1 MVEVT
6 LYRNMRKEV
15 NSTATPGGGNFDS
28 STVYSCVLFEPCS
41 VQNPKIWL
49 AVNIQ
54 ADIHDYN
61 YAYIPHFSRYYW
73 VTDLSFMDGR
83 WLVSLACDTLASFKS
98 AIGSSEQYI
107 LRSASAYNDKII
119 DTIYAPDGGKFTT
132 ENTITNPFSSSLYN
146 GTFVM
151 GYTSASPVAGSNAY
165 ALFTGSQLTTF
176 LSQLMGSGSYLNLDN
191 TDLDSNVAKAILNP
205 IQYIQSVKWYPFSIT
220 GGSSSNTFFFGWWL
234 LSGGHSD
241 LLLSDSFRRSVTM
254 TIPIPK
260 HPQAATRGAYLNLEP
275 YSHYRVYL
283 PVLGY
288 VDLPASMLFDFNGL
302 QVTYTVDILSGIAHV
317 IIDAYKSGGDRSV
330 TVYQSD
336 CNMAVEIP
344 VAQIYRDTMGS
355 ISSGAS
361 GVLGAVGSFLGGDIR
376 GGIESLVNGGLDAAT
391 KAITPIP
398 AFSGSMG
405 NLGAFHKAPTL
416 ENVYQPITAEAYSL
430 FGRPLCDKR
439 IINTLSGFV
448 MCGRTHI
455 ALPGATKAETQE
467 IETYMNEGFF
477 YE

>member
-6 LYRNMRKEV
+6 LFRNMRKEV

-28 STVYSCVLFEPCS
+28 SNIYSCLLYEPCS

-49 AVNIQ
+49 AVSIQ

-83 WLVSLACDTLASFKS
+83 WLVSLACDTLASFRN

-119 DTIYAPDGGKFTT
+119 DTIYSPDGGKYTT
-132 ENTITNPFSSSLYN
+132 ENTITNPFSDSLPS
-146 GTFVM
+146 GTYVM

-165 ALFTGSQLTTF
+165 AIFTGTQLQTF

-191 TDLDSNVAKAILNP
+191 TDLDNNVAKAILNP
-205 IQYIQSVKWYPFSIT
+205 IQYIQSVKWFPFSIT
-220 GGSSSNTFFFGWWL
+220 GGGSSNALFFGWWL
-234 LSGGHSD
+234 LNGPHTD
-241 LLLSDSFRRSVTM
+241 IMVSDSFRRSVSM
-254 TIPIPK
+254 SIPIPK

-302 QVTYTVDILSGIAHV
+302 DVTYTVDILSGIAHV
-317 IIDAYKSGGDRSV
+317 VIEAYESGGDRSL
-330 TVYQSD
+330 TVFQSD
-336 CNMAVEIP
+336 CNMAIDIP
-344 VAQIYRDTMGS
+344 IAQIYRDTMGT
-355 ISSGAS
+355 ISSAAS
-361 GVLGAVGSFLGGDIR
+361 GVLGAVDSFLGGDIG
-376 GGIESLVNGGLDAAT
+376 GGIASLVNGGIDAYT
-391 KAITPIP
+391 KSITPIP

-405 NLGAFHKAPTL
+405 NLGSYHKPPTL
-416 ENVYQPITAEAYSL
+416 ENVYQPITAEAYAL

-467 IETYMNEGFF
+467 VETYMNEGFF